1 MSFYERPLEPIY
13 SKQKSFYN
21 ATRIRF
27 FDGGYR
33 VLASYTTEVCCC
45 NPQTG
50 YVELLCLEEDL
61 TSTTTRHLREF
72 LAQSGF
78 KGLAKKSKAKIVEYL
93 KECTAFERI

>member
-21 ATRIRF
+21 AARIRF

-50 YVELLCLEEDL
+50 YVDYLDENYTPRARGRGRGKVPNNRDFAGYVAEDYDALEE
-61 TSTTTRHLREF
+61 
-72 LAQSGF
+72 
-78 KGLAKKSKAKIVEYL
+78 
-93 KECTAFERI
+93 